1 MFVNADGAG
10 VERDQ
15 IAFPLQMSDFS
26 FTVERRAPAQG
37 EHSREILAE
46 IGYDDERLASL
57 EKSGVI

>member
-1 MFVNADGAG
+1 
-10 VERDQ
+10 
-15 IAFPLQMSDFS
+15 MSDFS

>member
-1 MFVNADGAG
+1 
-10 VERDQ
+10 
-15 IAFPLQMSDFS
+15 MSDFS
-26 FTVERRAPAQG
+26 FELERRAPGQG